1 MLLQLEGIE
10 KSFPGARV
18 LKGVDFDLEA
28 GQVHSLVGANG
39 AGKSTLIKILAGAY
53 VGDAGV
59 IRLDGEAARIRTP
72 ADAIARGI
80 GVIYQEFNLVPELSV
95 AENILLGQEPVRRV
109 LGVPVLSRGA
119 LREEA
124 ARHLRALGFPLD
136 AARPVKALTTGEKQL
151 VEIAKALHRQAR
163 ILVLDEP
170 TAALSRGETERL
182 FGIIRDLRARGLGLI
197 YISHHLEEVF
207 EISDRITVLR
217 DGTCVATWPRG
228 EATEAELVRAMV
240 GRDVTA
246 ERREAG
252 TAGEVVLEA
261 ERLAGPGF
269 RDISLA
275 LRGGEIVALTGAA
288 GAGQTDLCWA
298 LSGSQPVT
306 GGELRVGG
314 AAVRWRSVRDAIR
327 GGVLLAPGDRKAFG
341 IVPGLDVRTNLTF
354 AELKPYTR
362 LGVLD
367 RGAQTRAAEALIGR
381 YGIRCTGPGQD
392 IASLS
397 GGNQQK
403 VVVGRVAERRAQVY
417 LFDEPTRGVDVGAR
431 EDIYALIHELA
442 AGGAG
447 VLVSTPD
454 LQEALRLGDRIG
466 VMRGGRL
473 VYEAAAAQATESALM
488 AALLGGEGRT
498 ADKGGA

>member
-18 LKGVDFDLEA
+18 LRGVSFDLEA
-28 GQVHSLVGANG
+28 GQVHALVGANG

-59 IRLDGEAARIRTP
+59 IRIDGQPARIRTP
-72 ADAIARGI
+72 ADAIARGV

-95 AENILLGQEPVRRV
+95 AENILLGAEPVRRL
-109 LGVPVLSRGA
+109 LGVPLLAR
-119 LREEA
+119 RELFEA
-124 ARHLRALGFPLD
+124 AERHLLALGFPLRP
-136 AARPVKALTTGEKQL
+136 AQPVKSLTTGEKQL

-170 TAALSRGETERL
+170 TAALTRGETERL
-182 FGIIRDLRARGLGLI
+182 FAIIRGLRERGLGLI

-217 DGTCVATWPRG
+217 DGACVATWPRG
-228 EATEAELVRAMV
+228 EVTEADLVRAMV
-240 GRDVTA
+240 GRDVAA
-246 ERREAG
+246 EPRPEARPG
-252 TAGEVVLEA
+252 PSVLQA
-261 ERLAGPGF
+261 EGLCGVGF
-269 RDISLA
+269 QDVTLQ
-275 LRGGEIVALTGAA
+275 LQGGQITALTGAA

-298 LSGSQPVT
+298 LAGASAWTRGT
-306 GGELRVGG
+306 LRVDGRP
-314 AAVRWRSVRDAIR
+314 VRWRSVPEAIA
-327 GGVLLAPGDRKAFG
+327 GGVLLAPGDRKAYG
-341 IVPGLDVRTNLTF
+341 IVAGLDVRANLTF
-354 AELKPYTR
+354 ADLQPYTR
-362 LGVLD
+362 FGVLN
-367 RGAQTRAAEALIGR
+367 RGAQTRAARELITR
-381 YGIRCTGPGQD
+381 YGVRCTGPEQE

-403 VVVGRVAERRAQVY
+403 VVVGRVAERKARVY

-431 EDIYALIHELA
+431 EDIYALIRQLA
-442 AGGAG
+442 AGGAA

-466 VMRGGRL
+466 VFRAGRL
-473 VYEAAAAQATESALM
+473 VLEAAAAETGEAAVM
-488 AALLGGEGRT
+488 AAILGGEQPREE
-498 ADKGGA
+498 AA